1 MALSGRGGS
10 TPPSSTMEVS
20 HETSER
26 GGTEDAPGSNP
37 GGPRGREGSTPSAR
51 TKLYIVLDAGLRPGQ
66 KLAQACHAMR
76 QWTAEHPEEDR
87 RWFEESNT
95 LVLLEAANE
104 SDLTALVGRARDAGV
119 SCVEFREPDM
129 EDRLTAIAIGPLGS
143 VFVAQLP
150 LALRDR
156 KGGLAP

>member
-1 MALSGRGGS
+1 M
-10 TPPSSTMEVS
+10 
-20 HETSER
+20 
-26 GGTEDAPGSNP
+26 EDAPGSNP
-37 GGPRGREGSTPSAR
+37 GGLRGREGSTPSAR
-51 TKLYIVLDAGLRPGQ
+51 TKLYIVLDAELRPGQ

-104 SDLTALVGRARDAGV
+104 SALTALVGRARDAGV
-119 SCVEFREPDM
+119 SCAEFREPDM
-129 EDRLTAIAIGPLGS
+129 EDRLTALAVGPPGS